1 VRAFFA
7 LTCACLCLA
16 AGPQPAQR
24 DTQLPFSAADADRF
38 AVKLAG
44 MLARTPAT
52 GPRSRKPVQT
62 IVTEPEVN
70 AYLCY
75 RAQSQIPV
83 GVLDPVIVALEDGRL
98 IGRATVDLDLVRLSR
113 ERGWL
118 DPMQLLR
125 GRVPVEATGVLRSRN
140 GTFQFELESAYAGGV
155 LIPKSLLQELVSFYS
170 RTTANPAG
178 IDMDAPFELPA
189 GIREITVKAA
199 RAIIV
204 Q

>member
-1 VRAFFA
+1 MRAFFA

-52 GPRSRKPVQT
+52 GPRSRKAVQT

-70 AYLCY
+70 AYLRY

-83 GVLDPVIVALEDGRL
+83 GVLDPVIVALDDGRL

>member
-16 AGPQPAQR
+16 AGPHPAQR
-24 DTQLPFSAADADRF
+24 DTQLPFSEADADRF
-38 AVKLAG
+38 AVKLEG
-44 MLARTPAT
+44 MLARSAAN

-70 AYLCY
+70 AYLRY

-83 GVLDPVIVALEDGRL
+83 GVLDPVILAIGDGRL

-140 GTFQFELESAYAGGV
+140 GSFQFELETAYAGGL

-170 RTTANPAG
+170 RTSANPAG

-189 GIREITVKAA
+189 GIREITVEAA

>member
-1 VRAFFA
+1 
-7 LTCACLCLA
+7 LA
-16 AGPQPAQR
+16 AGPHPAQR
-24 DTQLPFSAADADRF
+24 DTQLPFSEADADRF
-38 AVKLAG
+38 AVKLEG
-44 MLARTPAT
+44 MLARSAAN

-70 AYLCY
+70 AYLRY

-83 GVLDPVIVALEDGRL
+83 GVLDPVILAIGDGRL

-140 GTFQFELESAYAGGV
+140 GSFQFELETAYAGGL

-170 RTTANPAG
+170 RTSANPAG

-189 GIREITVKAA
+189 GIREITVEAA

>member
-1 VRAFFA
+1 MRAFFA

-16 AGPQPAQR
+16 AGPHPAQR
-24 DTQLPFSAADADRF
+24 DTQLPFSEADADRF
-38 AVKLAG
+38 AVKLEG
-44 MLARTPAT
+44 MLARSAAN

-70 AYLCY
+70 AYLRY

-83 GVLDPVIVALEDGRL
+83 GVLDPVILAIGDGRL

-140 GTFQFELESAYAGGV
+140 GSFQFELETAYAGGL

-170 RTTANPAG
+170 RTSANPAG

-189 GIREITVKAA
+189 GIREITVEAA

>member
-1 VRAFFA
+1 MRALFS

-24 DTQLPFSAADADRF
+24 DTHLPFSSADADRF
-38 AVKLAG
+38 AGKLAD
-44 MLARTPAT
+44 MLTRSPA
-52 GPRSRKPVQT
+52 PSSRQRRLVQT

-70 AYLCY
+70 AYLRY
-75 RAQSQIPV
+75 RAQDQIPT
-83 GVLDPVIVALEDGRL
+83 GVLDPYIFVLGEGRL
-98 IGRATVDLDLVRLSR
+98 TGNATVDLDAVRLSR

-125 GRVPVEATGVLRSRN
+125 GQVPVAATGVLRSRN
-140 GTFQFELESAYAGGV
+140 GFFQFELESAYAGGV
-155 LIPKSLLQELVSFYS
+155 LIPKSLLQELVGFYS
-170 RTTANPAG
+170 RTSANPAG
-178 IDMDAPFELPA
+178 INIDAPFELPA
-189 GIREITVKAA
+189 GIREINVKAA

>member
-16 AGPQPAQR
+16 VGPQPAQR
-24 DTQLPFSAADADRF
+24 DTYLPFSAADADRF

-70 AYLCY
+70 AYLRY
-75 RAQSQIPV
+75 RAQGQIPV

-140 GTFQFELESAYAGGV
+140 GSFQFELESAYAGGV
-155 LIPKSLLQELVSFYS
+155 LIPKSLLQEFVSFYS
-170 RTTANPAG
+170 RTPAKPAG
-178 IDMDAPFELPA
+178 IDLDAPFELPA
-189 GIREITVKAA
+189 GIREINVKAA

>member
-1 VRAFFA
+1 MRGFLA
-7 LTCACLCLA
+7 LACASLCLA

-38 AVKLAG
+38 AVKLASVLG
-44 MLARTPAT
+44 RDAATPTRQRKLVRTT
-52 GPRSRKPVQT
+52 
-62 IVTEPEVN
+62 VTESEVN
-70 AYLCY
+70 AYLRY
-75 RAQSQIPV
+75 RAQDQIPV
-83 GVLDPVIVALEDGRL
+83 GVLDPYIVAVGEGRL
-98 IGRATVDLDLVRLSR
+98 IGKATVDLDAVRLSR

-125 GRVPVEATGVLRSRN
+125 GRVPVTATGVLRSRN
-140 GTFQFELESAYAGGV
+140 GSFQFDLESAYAGGV

-170 RTTANPAG
+170 RTSANPAG
-178 IDMDAPFELPA
+178 INIDEPFELPA
-189 GIREITVKAA
+189 GIREISVQPA

>member
-52 GPRSRKPVQT
+52 GPRSRKAVQT

-70 AYLCY
+70 AYLRY

-83 GVLDPVIVALEDGRL
+83 GVLDPVIVALDDGRL